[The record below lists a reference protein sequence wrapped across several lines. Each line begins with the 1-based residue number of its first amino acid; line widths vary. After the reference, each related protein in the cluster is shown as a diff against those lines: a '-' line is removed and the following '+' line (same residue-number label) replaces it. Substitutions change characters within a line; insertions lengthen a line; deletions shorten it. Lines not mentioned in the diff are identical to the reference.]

1 MQLNLPHREMAEAFR
16 RMVFNVAAK
25 NCDDHSKNFSF
36 LLRHG
41 TTTWTLAPAYD
52 VTFAHNPAGEWTSQH
67 LMSVNGK
74 YRDITA
80 ADLLAEAE
88 RFGIGEAR
96 DIIDDVRNA
105 LKLWQE
111 FADTA
116 GIAESEA
123 AQVISYRVAG
133 TGEQVMST
141 ASLLWGLVFG
151 SFGMGYFVYGK
162 KQNRVV
168 PLVCGLVLMVF
179 PYVVSNDT
187 LLAIIGLA
195 LMAAPFFIKT

>member
-1 MQLNLPHREMAEAFR
+1 
-16 RMVFNVAAK
+16 
-25 NCDDHSKNFSF
+25 
-36 LLRHG
+36 
-41 TTTWTLAPAYD
+41 
-52 VTFAHNPAGEWTSQH
+52 
-67 LMSVNGK
+67 
-74 YRDITA
+74 
-80 ADLLAEAE
+80 
-88 RFGIGEAR
+88 
-96 DIIDDVRNA
+96 
-105 LKLWQE
+105 
-111 FADTA
+111 
-116 GIAESEA
+116 
-123 AQVISYRVAG
+123 
-133 TGEQVMST
+133 MST